1 MAFAA
6 EDASALAESA
16 SAAAAARVA
25 AAARRRAADLV
36 DVQHRRSRTGE
47 ETEERNSA
55 AARHLK
61 SG

>member
-25 AAARRRAADLV
+25 AAARRAADLV

-47 ETEERNSA
+47 ETEERSSA